1 MQSLS
6 LGVPKGPFSF
16 AKENDPFVPFPCGV
30 QGKHAPRA
38 AGMLYLLL
46 ALHQFLV
53 LFRDLFPNIFDL
65 AASFLLRVEDEVL
78 RAEFEK
84 QHERLSH
91 HAAGLAVEVFIGLE
105 HRCGAFELFLGELAE
120 RFCARGG
127 EDAVQ
132 RVGQRFALLGVERI
146 GPGRERFIDELS
158 LGEKSSRWTNCV
170 PSTCQENPSCW

>member
-1 MQSLS
+1 MRKRMTPLSRSLRS
-6 LGVPKGPFSF
+6 
-16 AKENDPFVPFPCGV
+16 A
-30 QGKHAPRA
+30 GKHRTPAQRECCI
-38 AGMLYLLL
+38 Y
-46 ALHQFLV
+46 FLRSTNFWYCSEIF
-53 LFRDLFPNIFDL
+53 FRIFFDL

-84 QHERLSH
+84 QHERLGD

-105 HRCGAFELFLGELAE
+105 HRCGAFELFLGELTE

-158 LGEKSSRWTNCV
+158 SREKSSRWTNCV